1 MSFWKKLLGMD
12 ETAEGTPDKAG
23 DEQTQFAWQVEDEDA
38 RHLRDGV
45 EADEAQFSWQVGEDT
60 APVESEVRETPDYS
74 REAVAEPVVQPAAE
88 PVTEPAPVSVPE
100 PDMDVDDSEFD
111 SDRDAVHLVD
121 GEPVGEVPEEYAA
134 PEDTAEPVVDVEPE
148 PVATPVVEPTEVYE
162 SPNTPETTD
171 APEPFDP
178 VADGALNVEDPSAN
192 APLTA
197 PSTDSPVEP
206 AAVYEAPNTPA
217 TTDEP
222 IPFDAHAGADTAVL
236 GAAAATAGA
245 AAGARV
251 GSDQALLYDGLNTL
265 ADYEFHPRREVTV
278 EDLETNQLEGI
289 DGFRRRPLTTLLTL
303 VDEVGSPVFNRVFI
317 DAEEFSRIEVADL
330 EEFIAD
336 AATGAGTADQIRDVI
351 IMADPGST
359 TTGSL
364 RLTVDNNVRDLSF
377 DLDPDF
383 GDDLA
388 ESDILEAVS
397 PEGFDAYTLLAG
409 TGMKQITVWV
419 PRNSDDRLIEAL
431 QDENQEA
438 DAV

>member
-74 REAVAEPVVQPAAE
+74 REAVAEPVVE
-88 PVTEPAPVSVPE
+88 PTTEPAPVSVPE

-206 AAVYEAPNTPA
+206 AAVYEAPNTPE

-265 ADYEFHPRREVTV
+265 ADYEFHPRRDVTV
-278 EDLETNQLEGI
+278 EDLEANQPEGI

-330 EEFIAD
+330 E
-336 AATGAGTADQIRDVI
+336 
-351 IMADPGST
+351 
-359 TTGSL
+359 
-364 RLTVDNNVRDLSF
+364 
-377 DLDPDF
+377 
-383 GDDLA
+383 
-388 ESDILEAVS
+388 
-397 PEGFDAYTLLAG
+397 
-409 TGMKQITVWV
+409 
-419 PRNSDDRLIEAL
+419 DRLASRKAVDQAKGLLQEGLGLSEAEAFRWIQKTAMDL
-431 QDENQEA
+431 RKSMREVAEGVIDHSKSGKGPKGKKKAKPVEEFDDEA
-438 DAV
+438 